1 MKTVLYREAFKL
13 LSRLARIA
21 QAIYAASLALKILA
35 IPLVCKKAMLALHHK
50 KGQA

>member
-13 LSRLARIA
+13 LSRIA